1 MAQGEFCMEQYHQS
15 LLQKAAGC
23 MEELRRANT
32 ASLIV
37 RKWVVPPRIAH
48 KHDDIFPSI
57 AFRIHVH
64 LFSLFLDV
72 WEVHYHGHPLWQNWE
87 TNTFSWSS
95 YPMGQLER
103 CKYQPVANDQFISSF
118 MGSTLQSVKRF
129 LEVALQLKP
138 EILNFRMN
146 LSIFMNCRSHNFIL
160 S

>member
-1 MAQGEFCMEQYHQS
+1 VKQRKNENWMKILMLS
-15 LLQKAAGC
+15 LSKATGDFLSKSSVT
-23 MEELRRANT
+23 LRKGLIYRFVLH
-32 ASLIV
+32 SL
-37 RKWVVPPRIAH
+37 WLPH
-48 KHDDIFPSI
+48 KHDDVFPSI
-57 AFRIHVH
+57 ASRTHVH

-87 TNTFSWSS
+87 TNAFSWSS
-95 YPMGQLER
+95 YPMGQQEQ

-146 LSIFMNCRSHNFIL
+146 LSIFMNCIIP
-160 S
+160 